1 MKNIQKVIL
10 FTVVAA
16 ALFVSIAGC
25 APSPATPIE
34 PPSSITIVIP
44 EDPPNFNPI
53 LNDTGYDGLVMEM
66 TSMGLTDIDADG
78 KVFPE
83 LAAELPTTE
92 NDGVQVGD
100 SGAMEVTWKL
110 RQDVK
115 WADGTP
121 FSADDVIFTYQ
132 AITNPDTGSWFQ
144 GVDYLSDV
152 EKVDQ
157 YTVKFFYSSVYTG
170 YLTQFGGEQMAIW
183 PAHFCKPEQGFV
195 NWDCNRNP
203 LSLGPYTLKEWVEG
217 DHMIFERNPNYYQAG
232 KPEIDTIIVK
242 IVPDDTVRKQMML
255 NGDADIDMWVKE
267 VVIEDLK
274 KSDKVKVSIT
284 EAPRWVMR
292 IFMNQSQ
299 RGETSFGMP
308 HPLFSNVLVRRAI
321 RQAIDVDT
329 LTKGIFLGYAQ
340 PVWTEFFR
348 EPYVCNIP
356 RPTYD
361 PESAKALLEEAGWQD
376 TNGDGIRECHNCGTA
391 EDGYVMEIEF
401 GTYAEFGESMTLA
414 QQLVSE
420 QLKVIGIKTN
430 ITQTEGS
437 VLWADSQSG
446 GIEQSGNYD
455 MDMWDDGYAGVDP
468 TDFLWEYY
476 SVEAATPDY
485 GYNFV
490 RWNSPAFNDLL
501 GLSYTLDETVR
512 KDLFCQMAKILDEQ
526 VPQIL
531 LFTIV
536 NADAYSARLDGVHS
550 NANDLVTWN
559 VADWKIVK

>member
-170 YLTQFGGEQMAIW
+170 YLTQFGGEQMSIW